1 MGKSEKNMFFVEII
15 MREANVGD
23 NDEEVLNCKSLVH
36 RTTYYLIRN
45 LVFKLITKML
55 VIW

>member
-23 NDEEVLNCKSLVH
+23 NDKEVLNCKSLVH